1 MNLLSH
7 SWQRTFGSRA
17 LLKFSLLCLLAV
29 IAFVA
34 TMAIV
39 RPWKTGAE
47 SIEAPRTSAV
57 ELRTVE
63 PASTAEP
70 PGIPSRPGDQQE
82 NSAVQRAGPPNPEAE
97 RLAAASAENA
107 ARAAANLAAKQ

>member
-39 RPWKTGAE
+39 RPWKTAE
-47 SIEAPRTSAV
+47 SVEAPRTSAV

-107 ARAAANLAAKQ
+107 ARAAADLAAKR